1 MNGTDP
7 KRRDKQRLV
16 DQGLRREVLELVD
29 DSDTRIPYE
38 RYSKGVD
45 VSDFEYGL
53 QYKGLCAACPE
64 HEKRFSCPPYSP
76 SFPEHIGKAQ
86 RAWVVCVR
94 FPGEYFARL
103 ASDTDYLT
111 RFFKKAGGLL
121 ADVLL
126 DYRTKGYTIAGSG
139 PCLAC
144 KQCAAEAGL
153 STCSQPDKQIY
164 SLESLGV
171 NVAALCKKAF
181 DLDLEWSS
189 DGRPAGHVCAV
200 GAVFSSD

>member
-1 MNGTDP
+1 MAPGRCKICCGPQQPAKARIALRVGRRKRLNGTDP

-94 FPGEYFARL
+94 FPGNTSL
-103 ASDTDYLT
+103 ALP
-111 RFFKKAGGLL
+111 
-121 ADVLL
+121 
-126 DYRTKGYTIAGSG
+126 RTQTTS
-139 PCLAC
+139 PVSSRRP
-144 KQCAAEAGL
+144 AA
-153 STCSQPDKQIY
+153 CSQMSCSITGPKGTRSPVRVRVLRVNNAPRKQVCRRVLNRTNKSTAW
-164 SLESLGV
+164 SLW
-171 NVAALCKKAF
+171 A
-181 DLDLEWSS
+181 
-189 DGRPAGHVCAV
+189 
-200 GAVFSSD
+200 